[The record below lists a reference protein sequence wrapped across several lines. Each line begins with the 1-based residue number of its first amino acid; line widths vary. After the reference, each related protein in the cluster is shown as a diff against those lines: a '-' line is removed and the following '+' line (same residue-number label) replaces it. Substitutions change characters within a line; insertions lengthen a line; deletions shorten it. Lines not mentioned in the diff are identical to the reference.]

1 VSCQCPVA
9 TRGLRGQSI
18 ADADAVLQ
26 RIIDAAAVRY
36 LREGT
41 STITTGD
48 VRTMLRS
55 TFAQG

>member
-1 VSCQCPVA
+1 
-9 TRGLRGQSI
+9 
-18 ADADAVLQ
+18 LQ

-36 LREGT
+36 LPEGT

-48 VRTMLRS
+48 VCIALRS